1 MTGTSLSV
9 RALKE
14 DNIIMFDASLDF
26 LKTPGKSPP
35 RRFGAF
41 QQAYRSDFPIG
52 RVSRASN

>member
-26 LKTPGKSPP
+26 LKTP
-35 RRFGAF
+35 
-41 QQAYRSDFPIG
+41 
-52 RVSRASN
+52 